1 MHVCARTYEYRVA
14 TLFYQSELLPFLH
27 LCGDIGQ
34 SIVVGY
40 PIFIGKPTGQRGQGD
55 FIIAQL
61 LPQAGGSLVERIYIG
76 RILRCRCG
84 IDHHISS
91 PHAAERQVGA
101 SLHTRFLIG

>member
-1 MHVCARTYEYRVA
+1 MHVCARTYVYRVA
-14 TLFYQSELLPFLH
+14 TLFYQSELPPFLH
-27 LCGDIGQ
+27 LCGDISQ

-40 PIFIGKPTGQRGQGD
+40 PIFTGKPTGQRGQGD

-61 LPQAGGSLVERIYIG
+61 LPQAGSSLVERIYIG

-91 PHAAERQVGA
+91 PHSAERQVGA
-101 SLHTRFLIG
+101 SLHNRFLIG